1 MAAGSHQHTVLA
13 RDEYNFF
20 MPRAALFA
28 LLIVSFLDGSLPAQR
43 AGASFQGN
51 AAGMPARPGFVGPR
65 GFPNRSFPRR
75 AIFSSRF
82 HPRQDTVG
90 SIVVPYF
97 FPYDEPYGY
106 EQPAEAVP
114 NGTAPPVVVVQS
126 DDRQSRTPEPPAKAQ
141 VIEFPGAANS
151 TAAKTLPPTIFI
163 LADGERLE
171 TRRFVLTASNLSVSI
186 GRRQRTIPVD
196 KLDIDATLTAN
207 QERGID
213 LRIPADR
220 NEISL
225 SF

>member
-1 MAAGSHQHTVLA
+1 
-13 RDEYNFF
+13 

-28 LLIVSFLDGSLPAQR
+28 LLVVASLDGSLPAQR
-43 AGASFQGN
+43 TGASFQGN
-51 AAGMPARPGFVGPR
+51 AAGMPVRSGFVGQR
-65 GFPNRSFPRR
+65 GFSNRSFPRR

-82 HPRQDTVG
+82 HPRPDTVG

-97 FPYDEPYGY
+97 FPYDEPFGY
-106 EQPAEAVP
+106 EQPGAEMVA
-114 NGTAPPVVVVQS
+114 NGPVPPVVIAQP

-141 VIEFPGAANS
+141 VIEFPAAANS

-171 TRRFVLTASNLSVSI
+171 TRRFVLTASSLCVSI

-196 KLDIDATLTAN
+196 RLDIDATLTAN

>member
-1 MAAGSHQHTVLA
+1 
-13 RDEYNFF
+13 

-43 AGASFQGN
+43 TGASFQGN
-51 AAGMPARPGFVGPR
+51 GAGMPVRSGVVGQR

-75 AIFSSRF
+75 VIFSSRF
-82 HPRQDTVG
+82 HPRPDNVG

-106 EQPAEAVP
+106 EQPGAEAVA
-114 NGTAPPVVVVQS
+114 NGPVAPVVGIAQP

-141 VIEFPGAANS
+141 VIEFPAAAS
-151 TAAKTLPPTIFI
+151 SAAAKTLPPTIFI

-196 KLDIDATLTAN
+196 SLDIDATVTAN

>member
-1 MAAGSHQHTVLA
+1 
-13 RDEYNFF
+13 

-28 LLIVSFLDGSLPAQR
+28 LLVVAFLDGSLPAQR
-43 AGASFQGN
+43 TGASFQGN
-51 AAGMPARPGFVGPR
+51 AAGMPVRSGFVGQR
-65 GFPNRSFPRR
+65 GFRSFPRR

-82 HPRQDTVG
+82 HPRQDNVG

-97 FPYDEPYGY
+97 FPYDESYGY
-106 EQPAEAVP
+106 EQPSAEAVA
-114 NGTAPPVVVVQS
+114 NGPVPTAVILQS
-126 DDRQSRTPEPPAKAQ
+126 DERQSRTPEPPAKAQ
-141 VIEFPGAANS
+141 VIEFPAAANS
-151 TAAKTLPPTIFI
+151 TAAKTLPPTVFI

-171 TRRFVLTASNLSVSI
+171 TRRFVLTANNLSVSI

-196 KLDIDATLTAN
+196 RLDIDATLTAN